1 MGKHLGWTKLDDTEV
16 GEMQG
21 QMEEVSMRKVIAS
34 ELVSLDGVMES
45 PEQWHFPYFND
56 EMGAYSGAAMATADA
71 MLLGRVTYQV
81 FAAFRPYQGG
91 DQEFADYINNI
102 PTFVVSTTLDTVE
115 TRNRT
120 A

>member
-1 MGKHLGWTKLDDTEV
+1 LAGSDSREHTRHSAPGARGGRCRGLAHRFSCALYSRIGYLEYDRRSQGDFSLVFMGKHLGWTKLDDTEV

-56 EMGAYSGAAMATADA
+56 EMGA
-71 MLLGRVTYQV
+71 
-81 FAAFRPYQGG
+81 
-91 DQEFADYINNI
+91 
-102 PTFVVSTTLDTVE
+102 
-115 TRNRT
+115 
-120 A
+120 